1 MQITIEMIETKEF
14 KTKPRGYDPQEV
26 DEFLDAICDEMVRQL
41 DQIAA
46 LQQQLAAAKAA
57 RPVVEAPTQQVKP
70 IVAAPVKP
78 VPDAD
83 FREILEMAQKV
94 KSETIAAA
102 EANTFLISPFVGRI
116 LDWYKASTKKEY
128 TKEQDPGVE
137 SVKAIFNYYK
147 KFGHKTI
154 VMGASFRSIGEI
166 TELAGC
172 DYLTIAPNLLEQLQ
186 NSQEAVP
193 KKLEA
198 ESAHSLDI
206 KQKSYIN
213 DESLFRFDFN
223 EDQMAV
229 EKLREGIS
237 KFAADAETLKEIVKE
252 KLIKA

>member
-94 KSETIAAA
+94 KNETIAAA
-102 EANTFLISPFVGRI
+102 EAKAEEI
-116 LDWYKASTKKEY
+116 LAKAK
-128 TKEQDPGVE
+128 
-137 SVKAIFNYYK
+137 
-147 KFGHKTI
+147 
-154 VMGASFRSIGEI
+154 
-166 TELAGC
+166 
-172 DYLTIAPNLLEQLQ
+172 
-186 NSQEAVP
+186 
-193 KKLEA
+193 
-198 ESAHSLDI
+198 
-206 KQKSYIN
+206 
-213 DESLFRFDFN
+213 
-223 EDQMAV
+223 
-229 EKLREGIS
+229 
-237 KFAADAETLKEIVKE
+237 
-252 KLIKA
+252 